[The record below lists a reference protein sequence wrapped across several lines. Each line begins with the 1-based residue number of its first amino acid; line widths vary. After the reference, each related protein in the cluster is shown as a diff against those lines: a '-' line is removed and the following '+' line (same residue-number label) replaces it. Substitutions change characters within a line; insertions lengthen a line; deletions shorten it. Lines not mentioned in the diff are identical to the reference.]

1 MKSTRSY
8 NMPMRGFRYSAELY
22 NKYIIKNN
30 IDLFRRRL
38 VKFPTPQYYVFYN
51 GVEDKPEKEILK
63 LSDAFSVPVKEGTF
77 EWTAIVLNINYGHNK
92 KLLNQ
97 CSILGD
103 YGKLI
108 SKIREFKQSTDDLKV
123 AITEAIDYCI
133 ENDVLKEFLLEH
145 KSEVVDMLRMEYDEA
160 KTMAHIRED
169 SYEEGELAGKK
180 IGQEIG
186 QELKLIGQ
194 VCKKIKK
201 NKTAEQIADELEEE
215 IADIQKIYDVA
226 EKFAPEYN
234 VNKIFETM
242 NPNI

>member
-1 MKSTRSY
+1 
-8 NMPMRGFRYSAELY
+8 
-22 NKYIIKNN
+22 
-30 IDLFRRRL
+30 
-38 VKFPTPQYYVFYN
+38 
-51 GVEDKPEKEILK
+51 
-63 LSDAFSVPVKEGTF
+63 
-77 EWTAIVLNINYGHNK
+77 
-92 KLLNQ
+92 
-97 CSILGD
+97 
-103 YGKLI
+103 
-108 SKIREFKQSTDDLKV
+108 
-123 AITEAIDYCI
+123 
-133 ENDVLKEFLLEH
+133 
-145 KSEVVDMLRMEYDEA
+145 MLRMEYDEA

>member
-1 MKSTRSY
+1 
-8 NMPMRGFRYSAELY
+8 MPMRGFRYSAELY

-92 KLLNQ
+92 KLLKQ

-108 SKIREFKQSTDDLKV
+108 SKIREFKQNTDNLKE
-123 AITEAIDYCI
+123 AITKAIDYCI

-145 KSEVVDMLRMEYDEA
+145 RSEVVDMLRMEYDEA

>member
-1 MKSTRSY
+1 
-8 NMPMRGFRYSAELY
+8 MRGFRYSAELY

-51 GVEDKPEKEILK
+51 GDEDKPEKEILK
-63 LSDAFSVPVKEGTF
+63 LSYAFSVPVKEGTF

-108 SKIREFKQSTDDLKV
+108 SKIREFKQNTDDLKV

>member
-1 MKSTRSY
+1 M
-8 NMPMRGFRYSAELY
+8 
-22 NKYIIKNN
+22 
-30 IDLFRRRL
+30 
-38 VKFPTPQYYVFYN
+38 
-51 GVEDKPEKEILK
+51 
-63 LSDAFSVPVKEGTF
+63 PVKEGTF

>member
-1 MKSTRSY
+1 M
-8 NMPMRGFRYSAELY
+8 
-22 NKYIIKNN
+22 
-30 IDLFRRRL
+30 
-38 VKFPTPQYYVFYN
+38 
-51 GVEDKPEKEILK
+51 
-63 LSDAFSVPVKEGTF
+63 PVKEGTF

-186 QELKLIGQ
+186 QKIGEKIGQQIGQELKLIEI
-194 VCKKIKK
+194 VCKKLKK
-201 NKTAEQIADELEEE
+201 NKTAEQIADELEE
-215 IADIQKIYDVA
+215 DITDIEKIYDVA
-226 EKFAPEYN
+226 EKFAPDYD
-234 VNKIFETM
+234 VNKIYDAM
-242 NPNI
+242 KKLV

>member
-1 MKSTRSY
+1 
-8 NMPMRGFRYSAELY
+8 MPMRGFRYSAELY